1 MIRRSTWIVLGIFIL
16 LLLGIFIWPKIS
28 KNTEPVE
35 PTSTVIVQWPVFDL
49 EGRDVIGI
57 AISDHTGESIS
68 FERENPTADW
78 VVLGQPTELVDSG
91 IFENTVRNL
100 AYLMIDTQFQIEP
113 PLTAMGLDSPSYSI
127 LLTLDNAEKVSLF
140 IGNLVPTGGGYYVKV
155 DNNPAVVVSQTDIDF
170 ITSSLK
176 NPPLLP
182 TSTPDIT
189 LTLTPEI
196 MVTQTNIAT
205 LTL

>member
-16 LLLGIFIWPKIS
+16 LLLGIILWPKIS

-35 PTSTVIVQWPVFDL
+35 PTPTVIIQLPVFDL

-57 AISDHTGESIS
+57 AISDQTGEGIL
-68 FERENPTADW
+68 FERENPTAAW
-78 VVLGQPTELVDSG
+78 VVSGQPTELVDSE
-91 IFENTVRNL
+91 IFINTVRNL
-100 AYLMIDTQFQIEP
+100 AYLLIDTQFQTEP
-113 PLTAMGLDSPSYSI
+113 QLTAMGLDSPSYTI
-127 LLTLDNAEKVSLF
+127 QLTLDNAEKVILY

-155 DNNPAVVVSQTDIDF
+155 DNNPAVVVSQTDLDF

-182 TSTPDIT
+182 TN
-189 LTLTPEI
+189 TPEI
-196 MVTQTNIAT
+196 ILTFTPETRVTQTNIST
-205 LTL
+205 PTP